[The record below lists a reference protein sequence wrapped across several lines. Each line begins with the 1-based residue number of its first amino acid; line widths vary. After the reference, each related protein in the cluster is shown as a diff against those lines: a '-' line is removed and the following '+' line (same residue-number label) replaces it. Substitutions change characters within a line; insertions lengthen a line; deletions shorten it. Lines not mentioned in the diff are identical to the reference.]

1 MENSNFDI
9 LDYLNNIY
17 MHKMG
22 NEIDVLKA
30 GGHYNIHSND
40 DENKTQEEMLEINKK
55 HIDIPN
61 AQIKFFSHRQG
72 DIEQHNETKDDTNPI
87 DESNTRRKRRDEV
100 STEREQQEHS
110 GGVLSEQQEIIEI

>member
-61 AQIKFFSHRQG
+61 TQIRFFSYRPQG
-72 DIEQHNETKDDTNPI
+72 DIEQHNETKDDTKPI
-87 DESNTRRKRRDEV
+87 DESNSGRKRRDEV
-100 STEREQQEHS
+100 SSETEQQERI
-110 GGVLSEQQEIIEI
+110 GGILSQEIIEI